1 MIWIRLAWRNI
12 WRNRLRSAIQF
23 TIIAGSVF
31 LGVVFHNLAMG
42 NYRNMI
48 RQGTRMGS
56 GDVAIY
62 NEKWFRMRRTNFT
75 LTEDDVLPAVRKL
88 NMADRYFL
96 RFYISGYA
104 RSTGTGFPVNIVA
117 MQLKKEVK
125 DHPLL
130 RGTHIESERDIIVGE
145 KLARKL
151 KISEGKRLV
160 VMLGMRDGELTGL
173 LFRVRRVIRTGIEE
187 VDCCTA
193 FADLDYVRNNTGYR
207 GHIHEVAILLRRGSP
222 DEAKRKLNELLHPP
236 ARAYTW
242 RESMKE
248 LASAIAYDYMGLV
261 MFMLFLYI
269 VISVGT
275 VNVLFMSV
283 MDRMREFGMLR
294 AIGMKPGQ
302 ISRMIF
308 TEGLLLGATAGI
320 TGLLFALLVNVYL
333 STHGIN
339 IEGLMKLAGQESVS
353 YGGVLIEPVIRSTW
367 EWKGTAGY
375 TIFIVILSILASWF
389 PARWINRKSV
399 AELMRR

>member
-1 MIWIRLAWRNI
+1 MIWIKLAWRNI

-31 LGVVFHNLAMG
+31 VGVVFHNLAMG

-62 NEKWFRMRRTNFT
+62 NEKWFRMRRTGFT
-75 LTEDDVLPAVRKL
+75 LKEDDVLPAVRNLKS
-88 NMADRYFL
+88 ADRYFL
-96 RFYISGYA
+96 RFYVSGYA
-104 RSTGTGFPVNIVA
+104 RTTETGLPVSIVA
-117 MQLKKEVK
+117 MELEKEVK
-125 DHPLL
+125 DHPLIK
-130 RGTHIESERDIIVGE
+130 GTQIKSERDIIVGE
-145 KLARKL
+145 NLARRLKL
-151 KISEGKRLV
+151 KEGKRLV
-160 VMLGMRDGELTGL
+160 VMAGMRDGELTGI
-173 LFRVRRVIRTGIEE
+173 LFRVRSIIKTGIDE

-193 FADLDYVRNNTGYR
+193 FANLDYVRNNLGYS
-207 GHIHEVAILLRRGSP
+207 GQVHEVAILLRNANPEEVR
-222 DEAKRKLNELLHPP
+222 KKLNQSLKPP
-236 ARAYTW
+236 ARAYIW
-242 RESMKE
+242 REAMKE

-283 MDRMREFGMLR
+283 MDRVREFGMLR
-294 AIGMKPGQ
+294 AIGMKPRQ
-302 ISRMIF
+302 ISRMIL
-308 TEGLLLGATAGI
+308 TEGLVLGASAGL
-320 TGLLFALLVNVYL
+320 TGLILALLANIYL

-339 IEGLMKLAGQESVS
+339 IEGLMRLAGQESVS

-367 EWKGTAGY
+367 EWKGTIGY
-375 TIFIVILSILASWF
+375 TVFIVLLSIVASWF
-389 PARWINRKSV
+389 PARWVNRKSV